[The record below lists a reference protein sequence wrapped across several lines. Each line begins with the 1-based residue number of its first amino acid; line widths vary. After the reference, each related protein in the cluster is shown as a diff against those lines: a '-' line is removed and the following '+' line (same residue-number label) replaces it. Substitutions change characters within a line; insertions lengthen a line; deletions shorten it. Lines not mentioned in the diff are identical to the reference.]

1 VNNRS
6 LTRGDLV
13 VGGAAALLL
22 IASLLDIY
30 SYDYGQGI
38 SESANGWDSA
48 LFPVLPSMFLAGIF
62 GAGAIIGSRF
72 VPQPERLFLGLKLD
86 QWGIALSVTS
96 AWAALWTLIGG
107 PEGADKGVG
116 LILGLLAALALAGAA
131 AATPM
136 LPALQ
141 APVTTSGPRPQQP
154 GMGQQPYGAQ
164 PGYGYPGPGGAQP
177 QPQQQPYGGGASP
190 QQQQVA
196 YQATEMAPAMGQNPG
211 QQAPAQGGGDPN
223 FQPFWF
229 AVPAA
234 RPLYGEDGSPTP
246 VAELAPGTWYLAVEQ
261 RGQSLV
267 AQTQDGRK
275 GVLQDTSGIQ
285 RG

>member
-6 LTRGDLV
+6 LRRGDLV
-13 VGGAAALLL
+13 VGGAALLL
-22 IASLLDIY
+22 FIASFLDIY
-30 SYDYGQGI
+30 SVDVEGF
-38 SESANGWDSA
+38 SDSVNGWDSG
-48 LFPVLPSMFLAGIF
+48 LFPVLPSMFLAGVF
-62 GAGAIIGSRF
+62 GAGAILGSRF
-72 VPQPERLFLGLKLD
+72 LPQPERLFLGLKLE
-86 QWGIALSVTS
+86 QWGTALSVTS
-96 AWAALWTLIGG
+96 AWAAIWTLIGG
-107 PEGADKGVG
+107 PDGYDKGMG
-116 LILGLLAALALAGAA
+116 LILGFLAALALAGGAV
-131 AATPM
+131 ATPL

-141 APVTTSGPRPQQP
+141 APITTSSPGQQQP
-154 GMGQQPYGAQ
+154 GMGQQPYGGAQ

-177 QPQQQPYGGGASP
+177 QAQQQPFGGASP

-211 QQAPAQGGGDPN
+211 QQAQGGGDPN

-261 RGQSLV
+261 RGQALV

>member
-1 VNNRS
+1 M
-6 LTRGDLV
+6 
-13 VGGAAALLL
+13 GGAALLLL
-22 IASLLDIY
+22 IASFLDARKIDGDGG
-30 SYDYGQGI
+30 SLSWG
-38 SESANGWDSA
+38 GWTMD
-48 LFPVLPSMFLAGIF
+48 LFPLLPSFFLAGVF

-72 VPQPERLFLGLKLD
+72 APQPDRLFLGLKLD

-96 AWAALWTLIGG
+96 AWAGFWSLMGG
-107 PEGADKGVG
+107 PEGFDLGVG
-116 LILGLLAALALAGAA
+116 LILGFIASLALAGAA

-141 APVTTSGPRPQQP
+141 VPLTSGGPRQP
-154 GMGQQPYGAQ
+154 SVGQPQPYGAQ

-177 QPQQQPYGGGASP
+177 GQPGQPGQPQAYGGAAPQQQAA
-190 QQQQVA
+190 A
-196 YQATEMAPAMGQNPG
+196 YQPTAMAPAMGSQP
-211 QQAPAQGGGDPN
+211 QAQAQPQGGADPN

-229 AVPAA
+229 AVPAS
-234 RPLYGEDGSPTP
+234 RPLYGEDGSPAP

-261 RGQSLV
+261 RGQALV
-267 AQTQDGRK
+267 AQTQDGRR